1 MNSKTARSRKNIPVL
16 PYLLVLP
23 ITAWIVVTIFV
34 PLFQVVRESFY
45 NTGFIGTSGSFVGLD
60 NYTTLIFS
68 SEYWSKWGKSLIWV
82 LGNGL
87 LQTVLAFS
95 IALLLNR
102 PGKIRQW
109 LRTWVIIPWVI
120 PTIVVCIFWQWIFN
134 GSYGILNDVLMSF
147 GWIDKPIN
155 LLGHP
160 FWSLPILIFINTW
173 HWFPFMTVIVLA
185 GLTIVSQDMY
195 EASSIDG
202 ANKWQQFWKITFPQ
216 LNPILFAL
224 GLVGTL
230 WSFNIFDLIHILTSG
245 GPAGATTTVPVYIY
259 QMAFQSFQLGKASA
273 ASVITSLLLLVFATV
288 FIKFASPK
296 EE

>member
-1 MNSKTARSRKNIPVL
+1 MNSNTARSRKKIPVL

-34 PLFQVVRESFY
+34 PLFQVVKESFY
-45 NTGFIGTSGSFVGLD
+45 NTGFIGTNGSFVGLD
-60 NYTTLIFS
+60 NYKTLIFS
-68 SEYWSKWGKSLIWV
+68 SEYWNKWGKSLLWV

-95 IALLLNR
+95 IALLLNGS
-102 PGKIRQW
+102 GKIRQW

-134 GSYGILNDVLMSF
+134 GSYGILNDILMSL
-147 GWIDKPIN
+147 GWIDKSIN
-155 LLGHP
+155 LLGDP
-160 FWSLPILIFINTW
+160 FWSLPTLIFINTW

-185 GLTIVSQDMY
+185 GLTIISHEMY